1 MGTGTTTGD
10 QLAEKVRQAFAEAL
24 DLPAET
30 NIETLEI
37 GANPQWD
44 SVGHM
49 ALVAELENRFGIML
63 ETDDMI
69 GMTVMRRRSRSSG
82 ATGSRSDARFAQA
95 AAGVDPAGGPVPE
108 SASRSPCD
116 RWPHR
121 SHS

>member
-30 NIETLEI
+30 NIEALEI
-37 GANPQWD
+37 GANPHWD

-69 GMTVMRRRSRSSG
+69 GMDSYSKALEILRRY
-82 ATGSRSDARFAQA
+82 
-95 AAGVDPAGGPVPE
+95 GVEV
-108 SASRSPCD
+108 
-116 RWPHR
+116 
-121 SHS
+121 

>member
-69 GMTVMRRRSRSSG
+69 GMDSYAKALEILRRY
-82 ATGSRSDARFAQA
+82 
-95 AAGVDPAGGPVPE
+95 GVEV
-108 SASRSPCD
+108 
-116 RWPHR
+116 
-121 SHS
+121 